1 MSCLQR
7 SVISVRHVD
16 MGTRNRTQVLGIS
29 SMIAFPLKAIL
40 PAYLST
46 SFLKQGLLVTLKLTN
61 RLDIKLL
68 LRPFPSTKKTI
79 VEPLH
84 LACCME
90 PGTLEFTHVFTAS
103 TGPVELPS
111 QPECFLLQ

>member
-1 MSCLQR
+1 MYTNTDVHTCTQFTYMHTHAYIYTDTRLELLPSIIVLTCL
-7 SVISVRHVD
+7 ISVRLWV
-16 MGTRNRTQVLGIS
+16 
-29 SMIAFPLKAIL
+29 
-40 PAYLST
+40 
-46 SFLKQGLLVTLKLTN
+46 
-61 RLDIKLL
+61 
-68 LRPFPSTKKTI
+68 PFPSTKKTI